1 MFHVYVKNMYTIP
14 YGYFVFRVRR
24 IVAPG
29 ETGGRRAVCLDIGA
43 FRLYNIPMKTNMKN
57 RMAEPIRGFRL
68 PRYNEIPTVGLYLEQ
83 TIKFINAHLAPLGCM
98 ELTGSM
104 ISNYVKKGL
113 IPAPVKKQYF
123 PEQISYLFF
132 VAVAKNLMTMEHID
146 LLISVQ
152 RNSYTLPVAYDYMC
166 LELENQLFHRFG
178 LKADLEDIGITE
190 SEEKELLRGLI
201 SAASEVIYLNSYFEQ
216 LRRERME

>member
-1 MFHVYVKNMYTIP
+1 M
-14 YGYFVFRVRR
+14 
-24 IVAPG
+24 
-29 ETGGRRAVCLDIGA
+29 VCLDIGA

-68 PRYNEIPTVGLYLEQ
+68 PRNAEIPTVGLYLEQ
-83 TIKFINAHLAPLGCM
+83 TIRYINAHLAPLGCM
-98 ELTGSM
+98 ELTGTK
-104 ISNYVKKGL
+104 ISNNVKKGL

-201 SAASEVIYLNSYFEQ
+201 SAAAEVIYLNSYFEQ